1 MNYHDF
7 IVSYHVQ
14 KYYFYIEGQVQY
26 EYSTSMSTVQY
37 STVWVYST
45 CYTYDLL
52 SLVDFENQVLKNK
65 NLVPFSFRSILNK
78 EQITNEKNIELI
90 WKLKGGGNCSVGL
103 MFENFIQSEANLV
116 QLFI

>member
-26 EYSTSMSTVQY
+26 STY
-37 STVWVYST
+37 
-45 CYTYDLL
+45 YTYDLL

-65 NLVPFSFRSILNK
+65 NLVPFSFMSILNK
-78 EQITNEKNIELI
+78 EQITNEKNIEFI

>member
-26 EYSTSMSTVQY
+26 STY
-37 STVWVYST
+37 
-45 CYTYDLL
+45 YTYDLL

-65 NLVPFSFRSILNK
+65 NLVPFSFMSILNK

-90 WKLKGGGNCSVGL
+90 WKLKGIAVWGSCLRISSKVKQIWYNCSSR
-103 MFENFIQSEANLV
+103 F
-116 QLFI
+116 

>member
-26 EYSTSMSTVQY
+26 STY
-37 STVWVYST
+37 
-45 CYTYDLL
+45 YTYDLL
-52 SLVDFENQVLKNK
+52 SLVDFENQVLKNN
-65 NLVPFSFRSILNK
+65 NLVPFSFMSILNK

>member
-26 EYSTSMSTVQY
+26 STY
-37 STVWVYST
+37 
-45 CYTYDLL
+45 YTYDLL

-65 NLVPFSFRSILNK
+65 NLVPFSFMSILNK
-78 EQITNEKNIELI
+78 EQITNEKNIE
-90 WKLKGGGNCSVGL
+90 
-103 MFENFIQSEANLV
+103 FI
-116 QLFI
+116 